1 MLLLKHDGSWD
12 DGPFVAGVPPV
23 LVNFFSYEDKTLV
36 WRCLKDG
43 CRGTSVVVTQDSRT
57 RDKGVYKMKKK
68 RKKSNFH
75 AKCHHPLDSD
85 NIDDSCEAT
94 EEDTDDTKEKDDVVW

>member
-1 MLLLKHDGSWD
+1 M
-12 DGPFVAGVPPV
+12 AGVCPV
-23 LVNFFSYEDKTLV
+23 LVTFFSHEDKALV

-57 RDKGVYKMKKK
+57 RREKEGVVKIKRR

-75 AKCHHPLDSD
+75 AKCHHPADSD
-85 NIDDSCEAT
+85 NINDSCDAAD
-94 EEDTDDTKEKDDVVW
+94 EDSDDAKVKDEIVW